1 MRRIFLIISILVL
14 CLALIFTFSACKET
28 KKPVSEQ
35 KGEQTSQTDKPQENS
50 EEGESKKPV
59 SEQKGEQTS
68 QTDKPQENSE
78 EGESKNMK
86 IELKNVNPLSGFVAP
101 ATTTVEYQGKTYTKY
116 YADDISLFKYCGA
129 WQAEEEDPHTMI
141 TYWTVSY
148 VEIDFTGS
156 EILLDF
162 TKKSTFDMCIDNGNS
177 VNKTAEGLYL
187 VQVENGNHTIR
198 IYTRGNHKRVYFGGA
213 AIPAGQSLK
222 RTAKRAHYV
231 QFIGDS
237 ITQNNSYVPKV
248 AQGANW
254 DFSMTAQGA
263 IALRTGYG
271 ALAHFSPVMVS
282 KLGAEKVKVGMEEA
296 FFKLEIPTDS
306 VGSLAEIK
314 KYLKYHDEPE
324 KFDYHFKTG
333 YYPDI
338 VFIFLGT
345 NDKLDYPS
353 EQDFTNRY
361 NTFVSRILEVYGKNT
376 KVYLMQGLNGT
387 EGKYHCI
394 SAAANKIMSNYPE
407 NVFFIDR
414 TTVDSW
420 GVEMSTDNL
429 HPSDNG
435 YSTLAN
441 SIIDYLKK
449 YN

>member
-1 MRRIFLIISILVL
+1 MRGIFLIISILVL
-14 CLALIFTFSACKET
+14 CLSLIFTFSACKET
-28 KKPVSEQ
+28 
-35 KGEQTSQTDKPQENS
+35 
-50 EEGESKKPV
+50 KKPV

-101 ATTTVEYQGKTYTKY
+101 ATTTVEYQDKTYTKY

-263 IALRTGYG
+263 ISLRTGYG

-306 VGSLAEIK
+306 VGSLTEIK

-345 NDKLDYPS
+345 NDGLDYPS

-407 NVFFIDR
+407 NVFFVDR